1 MADVRV
7 LVVDDDPGV
16 LKSLRLILEDA
27 EYEMFGA
34 SGGEEGIERA
44 REVSPQIILCDVKM
58 PEMSGMEFLEE
69 YREVDG
75 RALVIMIT
83 AYGSSDLAVEAMKR
97 GAYDYLD
104 KPFSAEEVKLVLKKA
119 EEREELG
126 DEVERLRD
134 EVGTERRYR
143 NIVLQSEA
151 MKAAAERAERAAGHP
166 TTVLITGESGTGKEL
181 IARLIH
187 DASPR
192 RDEEF
197 VAVNCG
203 AIPEN
208 LLESEL
214 FGHTAGAFTGAKEDR
229 AGLFEEATGGTLF
242 LDEIAELPEKLQV
255 KLFRALQEGE
265 IRRVG
270 ESESRSVDS
279 RIVASTARNLEEMV
293 NEGEFREELYYRI
306 NVVRIH
312 LPPLR
317 HRNEDIPPLVE
328 HFVDEYNDRLGLSIS
343 GFAPEAMDVLTDYE
357 WPGNVRELEN
367 VVERAMVLSDGPE
380 IGEDDVQG
388 ALPGPEEQLEK
399 DVSSLPPD
407 ELSVKKHTARLEKQ
421 LIERALEVTG
431 GNRTEAAE
439 LVDLSYRALLY
450 KIRDYGLDDE

>member
-27 EYEMFGA
+27 EYEVFGA
-34 SGGEEGIERA
+34 SGGEEGLERA
-44 REVSPQIILCDVKM
+44 REVDPQIILCDLKM
-58 PEMSGMEFLEE
+58 PEMSGMEFLEA
-69 YREVDG
+69 YRETG
-75 RALVIMIT
+75 GPALVIMIT
-83 AYGSSDLAVEAMKR
+83 AYGSADLAVDAMKR

-104 KPFSAEEVKLVLKKA
+104 KPFSAEEVKLVLQKA
-119 EEREELG
+119 EEREELSE
-126 DEVERLRD
+126 DVERLQD
-134 EVGTERRYR
+134 QVGAGRRYR
-143 NIVLQSEA
+143 NIVLESEA
-151 MKAAAERAERAAGHP
+151 MKAAAERAERAGRHP

-181 IARLIH
+181 IAGLVH
-187 DASPR
+187 EASPR
-192 RDEEF
+192 HDESF

-265 IRRVG
+265 VRRVG
-270 ESESRSVDS
+270 ESEARTVDS
-279 RIVASTARNLEEMV
+279 RIVASTARNLEAMV
-293 NEGEFREELYYRI
+293 NEGEFREELYYRV

-317 HRNEDIPPLVE
+317 HRTEDIRPLVG
-328 HFVDEYNDRLGLSIS
+328 HFVDEFNDKLGLSVS
-343 GFAPEAMDVLTDYE
+343 GFEPEALQVLIDYE

-380 IGEDDVQG
+380 IRADDVRE

-421 LIERALEVTG
+421 LIQRALEVTG

-450 KIRDYGLDDE
+450 KIRDYGLEED

>member
-7 LVVDDDPGV
+7 LAVDDDSGV

-27 EYEMFGA
+27 GYEMYGA
-34 SGGEEGIERA
+34 TSGKAGIERA

-69 YREVDG
+69 YREIDG

-83 AYGSSDLAVEAMKR
+83 AYGSSELAVEAMKR

-104 KPFSAEEVKLVLKKA
+104 KPFSADEVKLVLKKA
-119 EEREELG
+119 EEREELSE
-126 DEVERLRD
+126 EVERLRD
-134 EVGTERRYR
+134 EVGAERRYR

-151 MKAAAERAERAAGHP
+151 MRAAAERAERAARHP

-187 DASPR
+187 EASPR
-192 RDEEF
+192 RDDEF

-214 FGHTAGAFTGAKEDR
+214 FGHAEGAFTGAKEER

-242 LDEIAELPEKLQV
+242 LDEIAELPAKLQV

-270 ESESRSVDS
+270 ESTSRSVDS

-317 HRNEDIPPLVE
+317 HRTEDIPPLVK
-328 HFVDEYNDRLGLSIS
+328 HFVDEFNEKLGLSVD
-343 GFAPEAMDVLTDYE
+343 GFDSDAMRLLMDYD

-380 IGEDDVQG
+380 IEAADVRDG
-388 ALPGPEEQLEK
+388 LPGPEEQLQK

-450 KIRDYGLDDE
+450 KVRDYGLDGE

>member
-27 EYEMFGA
+27 EYEVYGA
-34 SGGEEGIERA
+34 SSGEEGIERA

-83 AYGSSDLAVEAMKR
+83 AYGSSALAVEAMKR

-119 EEREELG
+119 EEREELA

-134 EVGTERRYR
+134 EVGAERRYR

-151 MKAAAERAERAAGHP
+151 MKAAAERAERAARHP

-181 IARLIH
+181 IARLVH

-192 RDEEF
+192 HDRDF

-270 ESESRSVDS
+270 ESTSRNVDS

-293 NEGEFREELYYRI
+293 NEGEFREELYYRV

-317 HRNEDIPPLVE
+317 HRDEDIAPLVK
-328 HFVDEYNDRLGLSIS
+328 HFVDEFNEKLGLSIE
-343 GFAPEAMDVLTDYE
+343 GFEPDAMRALMDYE

-380 IGEDDVQG
+380 IGEDDVKK

-450 KIRDYGLDDE
+450 KIRDYGLEE

>member
-27 EYEMFGA
+27 EYEVFGA
-34 SGGEEGIERA
+34 SSGAEGIERA
-44 REVSPQIILCDVKM
+44 REVNPQIILCDVKM

-104 KPFSAEEVKLVLKKA
+104 KPFSADEVKLVLRKA
-119 EEREELG
+119 EEREELA

-134 EVGTERRYR
+134 EVGAERRYR

-151 MKAAAERAERAAGHP
+151 MKAAAERAERAARHP

-192 RDEEF
+192 HDREF

-229 AGLFEEATGGTLF
+229 AGLFEEATDGTLF

-270 ESESRSVDS
+270 EAQSRSVDS

-293 NEGEFREELYYRI
+293 NEGEFREELYYRV

-317 HRNEDIPPLVE
+317 HRTEDIPPLVK
-328 HFVDEYNDRLGLSIS
+328 HFVEAFNEKLGLSVE
-343 GFAPEAMDVLTDYE
+343 GFGADAMRALMNYE

-367 VVERAMVLSDGPE
+367 VVERAMVLSEGPE
-380 IGEDDVQG
+380 IGADDVLE
-388 ALPGPEEQLEK
+388 ALPGPEEQLDK

-421 LIERALEVTG
+421 LIKRALEVTG

-450 KIRDYGLDDE
+450 KIRDYGLDEE